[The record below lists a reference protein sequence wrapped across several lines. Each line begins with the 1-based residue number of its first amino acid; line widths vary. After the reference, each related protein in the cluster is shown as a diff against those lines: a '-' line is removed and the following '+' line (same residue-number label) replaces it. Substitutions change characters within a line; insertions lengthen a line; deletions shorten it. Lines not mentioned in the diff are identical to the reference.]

1 MLYNKI
7 YDFCKVRNFGSVYSN
22 GDKPTPRVQFLMQL
36 LESEGIKYELDTY
49 QSRDTN
55 CYNII
60 LKGDSDRMVVAHHD
74 IVNPNI
80 DNANDNSAS
89 VINAIMIKKLMPQM
103 NVVLLDGEECGGLG
117 SQRVSDQI
125 NEGYFN
131 TIDWVL
137 NLELTG
143 KGGKY
148 FFIGNY
154 PGKLTDHIKSIFDCP
169 ITNTPYNDSVTF
181 RKNGIDSVV
190 INPIPPLNEGK
201 TSSVKW
207 NDDTYLDFSMLYNCH
222 SSKDTIDTIDINDM
236 KEFVEDVVMKIL
248 S

>member
-1 MLYNKI
+1 MYNKI
-7 YDFCKVRNFGSVYSN
+7 YDFCKVRNLGGTYSN
-22 GDKPTPRVQFLMQL
+22 GNEPTPRVEFLMQL
-36 LESEGIKYELDTY
+36 LESEGMNYELDTY
-49 QSRDTN
+49 KSRGNT
-55 CYNII
+55 CYNLI

-89 VINAIMIKKLMPQM
+89 VINAIMIKKLMPHI

-117 SQRVSDQI
+117 SQRVSEQI
-125 NEGYFN
+125 NEGYFG

-154 PGKLTDHIKSIFDCP
+154 SGKLTDHIKSIFDCP

-207 NDDTYLDFSMLYNCH
+207 DDDTYLDFSMLYNCH
-222 SSKDTIDTIDINDM
+222 SSKDTIDTISVSDM
-236 KEFVEDVVMKIL
+236 KEFVEDVVLKIL
-248 S
+248 A

>member
-1 MLYNKI
+1 MYNKI
-7 YDFCKVRNFGSVYSN
+7 YDFCKVRNLGGTYSN
-22 GDKPTPRVQFLMQL
+22 SNEPTPRVQFLMQL
-36 LESEGIKYELDTY
+36 LESEGIDYELDTY
-49 QSRDTN
+49 QSKANT
-55 CYNII
+55 CFNII
-60 LKGDSDRMVVAHHD
+60 LKGDSNRMVVAHHD

-89 VINAIMIKKLMPQM
+89 VINAIMIKKLMPHI

-125 NEGYFN
+125 NDGYFG

-154 PGKLTDHIKSIFDCP
+154 PGELTDHIKSIFDCP
-169 ITNTPYNDSVTF
+169 IANTPYNDSVTF
-181 RKNGIDSVV
+181 RRNGIDSVV

-207 NDDTYLDFSMLYNCH
+207 NNDTYLDFSMLYNCH
-222 SSKDTIDTIDINDM
+222 SYKDTIDTIDINDM
-236 KEFVEDVVMKIL
+236 KEFVEDVVLKIL
-248 S
+248 A

>member
-1 MLYNKI
+1 MYHKI
-7 YDFCKVRNFGSVYSN
+7 YDFCKIRNFGGVYSN
-22 GDKPTPRVQFLMQL
+22 GNKPTPRVQFLIQL
-36 LESEGIKYELDTY
+36 LESEGINYELDTY
-49 QSRDTN
+49 QSKGNT
-55 CYNII
+55 CYNLI

-89 VINAIMIKKLMPQM
+89 VINAIMIKKLMPKI

-125 NEGYFN
+125 NDGYFN

-148 FFIGNY
+148 FFIGKY

-201 TSSVKW
+201 SSVKW
-207 NDDTYLDFSMLYNCH
+207 DNDTYLDFSMLYNCH

-236 KEFVEDVVMKIL
+236 KDFVEDVVLKIL
-248 S
+248 A

>member
-1 MLYNKI
+1 MYNKI
-7 YDFCKVRNFGSVYSN
+7 YEFCKVRNLGGTYSN
-22 GDKPTPRVQFLMQL
+22 GNEPTPRVQFLMQL
-36 LESEGIKYELDTY
+36 LESEGIDYELDTY
-49 QSRDTN
+49 QSRGNT
-55 CYNII
+55 CYNLI

-89 VINAIMIKKLMPQM
+89 VINAIMIKKLMPQI

-154 PGKLTDHIKSIFDCP
+154 PGRLSDHIKSIFDCP

-236 KEFVEDVVMKIL
+236 KEFVEDVILKIL
-248 S
+248 A

>member
-1 MLYNKI
+1 
-7 YDFCKVRNFGSVYSN
+7 VRNLGGTYSN
-22 GDKPTPRVQFLMQL
+22 SNEPTPRVQFLMQL
-36 LESEGIKYELDTY
+36 LESEGIDYELDIY
-49 QSRDTN
+49 QSKGNT
-55 CYNII
+55 CFNII

-89 VINAIMIKKLMPQM
+89 VINAIMIKKLMPHM

-125 NEGYFN
+125 NEGYFD

-181 RKNGIDSVV
+181 RRNGIDSVV
-190 INPIPPLNEGK
+190 INPIPALNEVK

-207 NDDTYLDFSMLYNCH
+207 DDNTYLDFSMLYNCH
-222 SSKDTIDTIDINDM
+222 SYRDTIDTIDINDM
-236 KEFVEDVVMKIL
+236 KEFVEDVVLKIL
-248 S
+248 T

>member
-1 MLYNKI
+1 
-7 YDFCKVRNFGSVYSN
+7 
-22 GDKPTPRVQFLMQL
+22 MQL
-36 LESEGIKYELDTY
+36 LDSEGINYELDTY
-49 QSRDTN
+49 QSRGNT
-55 CYNII
+55 CYNLI

-89 VINAIMIKKLMPQM
+89 VINAIMIKKLMPKM

-125 NEGYFN
+125 NDGYFN

-154 PGKLTDHIKSIFDCP
+154 PGKLSNHIKSIFDCP

-201 TSSVKW
+201 SSVKW
-207 NDDTYLDFSMLYNCH
+207 DNDTYLDFSMLYNCH
-222 SSKDTIDTIDINDM
+222 SSKDTIDTISVDDM
-236 KEFVEDVVMKIL
+236 KEFTEDVVLKIL
-248 S
+248 A

>member
-1 MLYNKI
+1 
-7 YDFCKVRNFGSVYSN
+7 
-22 GDKPTPRVQFLMQL
+22 MQL
-36 LESEGIKYELDTY
+36 LESEGINYELDTY
-49 QSRDTN
+49 QSRGNT
-55 CYNII
+55 CYNLI